1 MKSDAKLFSSRL
13 KLALQ
18 EAGYEPRPVILE
30 REFNQCYWGRS
41 VSVQAIRRWL
51 VGEVI
56 PTQDKLQALAEW
68 LEVDPHWLRFGE
80 ELTGSVKQQRK
91 RWDANMN
98 PHDRQIIETFMSLPA
113 DKRNMLG
120 EIVFALASVYIS
132 NSN

>member
-1 MKSDAKLFSSRL
+1 M
-13 KLALQ
+13 
-18 EAGYEPRPVILE
+18 
-30 REFNQCYWGRS
+30 
-41 VSVQAIRRWL
+41 
-51 VGEVI
+51 GEVI